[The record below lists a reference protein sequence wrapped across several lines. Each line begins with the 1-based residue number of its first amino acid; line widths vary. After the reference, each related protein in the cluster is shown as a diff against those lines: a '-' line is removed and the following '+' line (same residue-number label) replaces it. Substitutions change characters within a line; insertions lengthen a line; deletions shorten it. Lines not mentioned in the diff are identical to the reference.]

1 MTPRAPAP
9 RDIAALRAG
18 ITAALEAALHPDSM
32 DLQDDSA
39 QHAGHAGASAGAH
52 FTLRITA
59 AAFAGRPR
67 VARHR
72 LVYDSLHSW
81 MAPGGGIHA
90 LAIDAR
96 APGET
101 FEKAFEK
108 VPDPSSSVART
119 R

>member
-1 MTPRAPAP
+1 MSHASVPA
-9 RDIAALRAG
+9 RDMAALRAQIAG
-18 ITAALEAALHPDSM
+18 ALQDALQPVTM
-32 DLQDDSA
+32 ELQDDSA
-39 QHAGHAGASAGAH
+39 QHAGHVGAKAGAH

-72 LVYDSLHSW
+72 LVYDALAPW
-81 MAPGGGIHA
+81 MAAGGGIHA

-101 FEKAFEK
+101 A
-108 VPDPSSSVART
+108 
-119 R
+119 